1 MGEWDEGKGNAD
13 MDKDSFSYV
22 IYMIHA
28 CANKW
33 EYRPSEVYK
42 KMKLADCIK
51 GFLVP
56 NYEILHTQST
66 QYVLEDIREYL
77 SVRGIFI

>member
-1 MGEWDEGKGNAD
+1 MN
-13 MDKDSFSYV
+13 KDSFSFV

-33 EYRPSEVYK
+33 GHDPSEVYQ
-42 KMKLADCIK
+42 KMKLADCIT
-51 GFLVP
+51 GFLIP

-66 QYVLEDIREYL
+66 QYVMEDIKEYL
-77 SVRGIFI
+77 NVRGVSI

>member
-1 MGEWDEGKGNAD
+1 
-13 MDKDSFSYV
+13 MDRDSFSYV

-28 CANKW
+28 CANSWAYK
-33 EYRPSEVYK
+33 PSEVYK
-42 KMKLADCIK
+42 KMKSANCIK

-66 QYVLEDIREYL
+66 QYVIEDIREYL
-77 SVRGIFI
+77 KVRGISI

>member
-1 MGEWDEGKGNAD
+1 MN
-13 MDKDSFSYV
+13 KDSFSFV

-28 CANKW
+28 CANAW
-33 EYRPSEVYK
+33 GNYPSEVYQ
-42 KMKLADCIK
+42 KMKRTDCIT

-66 QYVLEDIREYL
+66 QYVVEDIKEYL
-77 SVRGIFI
+77 NFRGVSV

>member
-1 MGEWDEGKGNAD
+1 

-28 CANKW
+28 CANNW
-33 EYRPSEVYK
+33 EHNPSEVYMM
-42 KMKLADCIK
+42 MKSTNCIM

-66 QYVLEDIREYL
+66 QYVMEDIKEYL
-77 SVRGIFI
+77 SIRGISI

>member
-1 MGEWDEGKGNAD
+1 MN
-13 MDKDSFSYV
+13 KDSFSYV

-28 CANKW
+28 CANNW
-33 EYRPSEVYK
+33 HYNPSEVYR
-42 KMKLADCIK
+42 KMKNANCIM

-66 QYVLEDIREYL
+66 QYVMEDIKEYL
-77 SVRGIFI
+77 NVRGVSI

>member
-1 MGEWDEGKGNAD
+1 MIINEGKWKMN
-13 MDKDSFSYV
+13 KDTFSFV

-28 CANKW
+28 CANQWKQK
-33 EYRPSEVYK
+33 PSELYK
-42 KMKLADCIK
+42 NMKSTNCIM

-66 QYVLEDIREYL
+66 KYVIEDIKEYIT
-77 SVRGIFI
+77 VRGISI

>member
-1 MGEWDEGKGNAD
+1 

-28 CANKW
+28 CANNWK
-33 EYRPSEVYK
+33 YNPSEVYK
-42 KMKLADCIK
+42 KMKSANCIM

-56 NYEILHTQST
+56 NYEVLHTQST
-66 QYVLEDIREYL
+66 QYVMEDIKEYL
-77 SVRGIFI
+77 NVRGVSI